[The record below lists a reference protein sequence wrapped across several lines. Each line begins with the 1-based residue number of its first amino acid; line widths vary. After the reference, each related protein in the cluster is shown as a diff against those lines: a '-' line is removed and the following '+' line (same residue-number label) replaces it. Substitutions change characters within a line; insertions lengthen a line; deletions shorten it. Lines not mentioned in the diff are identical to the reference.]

1 MTATV
6 TASPLRRGFTG
17 DGGMPTDPYDR
28 PAQTFPRLPLAMV
41 EKIARYGE
49 PCRFDGGDYLYE
61 FGDRGTDFF
70 VILDGAVD
78 VLESDGRGGH
88 VLITTHEAGQFTG
101 ELTHMSGRAVLL
113 CARAAVPTTAL
124 RVRRENFRRLVSAE
138 PDIGEIILRAFILR
152 RVGLIQH
159 AEGST
164 VIVGRAHAGSVLRI
178 QSFLTRNGYP
188 HRLIDIDHDAAAQ
201 EALAFFHLG
210 PEAVPVVI
218 LSGEKVLEHPT
229 DRDLADALGIS
240 EEIDPGHVFD
250 LAVVGAGPA
259 GLAAAVYGASEGLDT
274 LVLEALGPG
283 GQAGTSSRIENYL
296 GFPTGISGQALA
308 GRAQVQAQ
316 KFGARLAVA
325 RAAVGLDCSRF
336 PYRVLL
342 EGGESITARAIV
354 IATGARYR
362 RLDVPEL
369 EKFEG
374 RGVHYAATALEGR
387 LCAEGEA
394 VVVGGGNSAGQAAV
408 FLSGKARHVHVVVR
422 GEGLAATMSD
432 YLVQRILDSARI
444 TLHTGCEIVALRGD
458 EGLEAVR
465 WRLRDGTEVE
475 QPATNLFQMIG
486 AIPNSDWLQ
495 GCVAL
500 DANGFVETGHVHAGA
515 PGLAQHTTSV
525 AGIFA
530 VGDVRSGSVK
540 RVAAGVG
547 EGAAVVHAVHGWL
560 ASPAARR

>member
-1 MTATV
+1 MTV
-6 TASPLRRGFTG
+6 TSDAPTLRRGSTG

-28 PAQTFPRLPLAMV
+28 PAQTFPRLPQAMLD
-41 EKIARYGE
+41 KIARYGE
-49 PCRFDGGDYLYE
+49 TCHFDGGDYLYA
-61 FGDRGTDFF
+61 FGDRATDFF

-101 ELTHMSGRAVLL
+101 ELTHMSGRPVLL
-113 CARAAVPTTAL
+113 CARAAAPTTAL
-124 RVRRENFRRLVSAE
+124 RVRRDNFRRLVSAE

-164 VIVGRAHAGSVLRI
+164 VIVGSAHAGSVLRI

-210 PEAVPVVI
+210 PAAVPVVI

-240 EEIDPGHVFD
+240 EAIDPDHVFD
-250 LAVVGAGPA
+250 LAVVGAGPS
-259 GLAAAVYGASEGLDT
+259 GLAAAVYAASEGLDT

-342 EGGESITARAIV
+342 GGGESIAARAIV
-354 IATGARYR
+354 VATGARYR
-362 RLDVPEL
+362 RLDVADL

-432 YLVQRILDSARI
+432 YLVQRILDSERI
-444 TLHTGCEIVALRGD
+444 TLHTQCEIVALLGG
-458 EGLEAVR
+458 EALEAVR
-465 WRLRDGTEVE
+465 WRLKDGSEAE
-475 QPATNLFQMIG
+475 QPASNLFQMIG
-486 AIPNSDWLQ
+486 AIPNSDWLE
-495 GCVAL
+495 GCLAL
-500 DANGFVETGHVHAGA
+500 DANGFVETGHADAAA
-515 PGLAQHTTSV
+515 PGLSPYATSLP
-525 AGIFA
+525 GIFA
-530 VGDVRSGSVK
+530 VGDVRAGSVK